1 MYGAITRGL
10 IRKPKIVLIA
20 RSMTCAECEQA
31 QRCGIFA
38 VLEAPWHP
46 AMIEWT
52 VILAKRSTRNPRNPP
67 QAAPSS
73 RVPKFDIFAGAPDKD
88 TVWVRAVPGLANA
101 RETME
106 RIAAEKPGR
115 YFIFYAPDR
124 NVLSQIETFP
134 SAAKKTLGKSA

>member
-1 MYGAITRGL
+1 
-10 IRKPKIVLIA
+10 
-20 RSMTCAECEQA
+20 MTCAECEQA